1 MRFQFHLQS
10 LIRFAIDIVLFGN
23 LWIACMS
30 VATVWQAS
38 LVLGLSV
45 PTGIYPLAFAATF
58 GYYNLD
64 RLVEQKPEGV
74 LIQARHIWIKKYA
87 KGLVVL
93 SLASVVWAAYLLYQ
107 MPLRIQVLMTLL
119 IVLSILYSVAIP
131 LGNKTW
137 SLKQTGILKPML
149 IAFVWVCISYLFLSF
164 YHQNMSIQVWPL
176 SAGYGMF
183 IMALCLPFDYRDRF
197 IDRKNSMSFLGDAS
211 TKRGVSLLISVF
223 LLLQLALWALV
234 MPIFLIL
241 FLFPFQCFA
250 VFVCYKSMQLEKEW
264 LYSFGIDGL
273 ILGQA
278 LVCWIYL
285 HGPWPN

>member
-10 LIRFAIDIVLFGN
+10 LIRFAVDISLFGN
-23 LWIACMS
+23 LWIAFMS

-45 PTGIYPLAFAATF
+45 PPDLFALAFAATF

-64 RLVEQKPEGV
+64 RLIEQKPKGV

-87 KGLVVL
+87 KGLFVL
-93 SLASVVWAAYLLYQ
+93 SFAAAGWAAYLLYN
-107 MPLRIQVLMTLL
+107 MPFRIQALMMLL
-119 IVLSILYSVAIP
+119 VFIAFLYSLAIP
-131 LGNKTW
+131 IGNKKW
-137 SLKQTGILKPML
+137 SLKQTGLLKPML
-149 IAFVWVCISYLFLSF
+149 IAFVWVSISFLFIPI
-164 YHQNMSIQVWPL
+164 YHQNLSDSVWPL
-176 SAGYGMF
+176 SLGYGLF
-183 IMALCLPFDYRDRF
+183 ITALCLPFDYRDRF
-197 IDRKNSMSFLGDAS
+197 IDRNNSMSICGIAGSVSRVSQLIGLLLFGQLAIWAS
-211 TKRGVSLLISVF
+211 VIPYDF
-223 LLLQLALWALV
+223 LLF
-234 MPIFLIL
+234 M
-241 FLFPFQCFA
+241 FPFQCFA

-285 HGPWPN
+285 HVS

>member
-10 LIRFAIDIVLFGN
+10 IIRFTIDMLLFGN
-23 LWIACMS
+23 LWIAFMS
-30 VATVWQAS
+30 VATIWQAS
-38 LVLGLSV
+38 LVLGLSA
-45 PTGIYPLAFAATF
+45 PLDLYALAFAATF

-64 RLVEQKPEGV
+64 RLIEQKPEGI

-93 SLASVVWAAYLLYQ
+93 SLASVVWAAYLLHR
-107 MPLRIQVLMTLL
+107 MPLYIQALMTLL
-119 IVLSILYSVAIP
+119 ITLSILYSVAIP
-131 LGNKTW
+131 LGNKKW

-149 IAFVWVCISYLFLSF
+149 IAFVWVSISFLFIPI
-164 YHQNMSIQVWPL
+164 YDQKMSSSAWPF
-176 SAGYGMF
+176 SVGYGMF

-197 IDRKNSMSFLGDAS
+197 IDRNNSMAFLGNAG
-211 TKRGVSLLISVF
+211 TIRAVSMLIGLL
-223 LLLQLALWALV
+223 LLLQLALWTLV
-234 MPIFLIL
+234 MPLAFLL

-250 VFVCYKSMQLEKEW
+250 VFICYRSMQLEKEW

-278 LVCWIYL
+278 LVCWIYS
-285 HGPWPN
+285 HVPWIN